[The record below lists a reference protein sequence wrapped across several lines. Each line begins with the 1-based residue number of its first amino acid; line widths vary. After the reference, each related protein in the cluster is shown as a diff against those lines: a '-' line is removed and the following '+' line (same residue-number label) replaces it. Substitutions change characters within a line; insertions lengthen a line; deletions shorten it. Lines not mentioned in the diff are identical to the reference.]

1 MKNFPTRFC
10 QFSSLRMAM
19 ARGRGPLRT
28 RMPTFPRVRPTQ
40 QLSMCLVSQLPGMG
54 NMGWTRS
61 NFFELSWSYLMIF
74 LIGQNIWLRAQRVS
88 VLSFFGLVG
97 GIWT

>member
-10 QFSSLRMAM
+10 PFSSLRMAM
-19 ARGRGPLRT
+19 ARGRGPLRM
-28 RMPTFPRVRPTQ
+28 RMPTLPRVRPTQ

-61 NFFELSWSYLMIF
+61 NFLS
-74 LIGQNIWLRAQRVS
+74 
-88 VLSFFGLVG
+88 
-97 GIWT
+97 